1 MDYYDEIARV
11 AYDIFEREGM
21 VHGRHIDHWVE
32 AEIIV
37 TTRYKGN
44 NKTEQENAE
53 VSKPKRKA
61 AAKTGVKK
69 GETKPKTTVKT
80 AAKSKAKKT
89 T

>member
-37 TTRYKGN
+37 TKKYKDMDN
-44 NKTEQENAE
+44 AEQDNTE
-53 VSKPKRKA
+53 VSKPKKKA
-61 AAKTGVKK
+61 ATKTLTKK
-69 GETKPKTTVKT
+69 AEAKPKTTIKT
-80 AAKSKAKKT
+80 AAKTKVKKT